1 MHKKRI
7 GKEYS
12 GIEFHSKPMEIRTLN
27 VMEIVNMNGKNKRE
41 FQLNTE
47 IKEIR
52 TEEEE
57 VDYNSEEYKE
67 VERIRLAIRNK
78 LGPEYL

>member
-27 VMEIVNMNGKNKRE
+27 VMEMINKDRKIERE
-41 FQLNTE
+41 FQISTE

-52 TEEEE
+52 TDEIEE
-57 VDYNSEEYKE
+57 
-67 VERIRLAIRNK
+67 
-78 LGPEYL
+78 